1 MSDIVGNGEPG
12 DLAASIDAIEEA
24 YEYMLAY
31 AASARTEEGED
42 SFTGIRAALV
52 NVEAGLGTII
62 DAATE
67 LEEAPG
73 GGSEFFILLR
83 NDAGRAR
90 AVVRFALAQMPITSQ
105 LVDNL
110 NASIHLRTLLTDLF
124 LLDEALRITGIGQ
137 A

>member
-1 MSDIVGNGEPG
+1 MSDTGESG

-24 YEYMLAY
+24 YEFMLAY
-31 AASARTEEGED
+31 AASARTEQGED
-42 SFTGIRAALV
+42 SVTGIRAALQ

-62 DAATE
+62 DAAAE
-67 LEEAPG
+67 LEQSPG
-73 GGSEFFILLR
+73 GGNEFFVLLGT
-83 NDAGRAR
+83 DAARAR
-90 AVVRFALAQMPITSQ
+90 AVVRFALAQFPITSQ
-105 LVDNL
+105 LIDNL